1 MGRNSDLQGK
11 KYIFSILME
20 STGTAIKIY
29 YCCSS
34 AFILQGNVKM
44 YQKNNS
50 SGNLYQMKKHYH
62 HTDFK
67 LVRSQLLLSKLSK
80 VISNG
85 HQQLQLQP
93 LHSCSCHFLT
103 SMYVWHSYVESTKV
117 QKCTEKTFWKDFWS
131 SVCVKS
137 WQSGLA
143 VPQRQMKFLL
153 Q

>member
-1 MGRNSDLQGK
+1 
-11 KYIFSILME
+11 ME

-34 AFILQGNVKM
+34 AFNLQGNVKM

-62 HTDFK
+62 HTDFT

-103 SMYVWHSYVESTKV
+103 SVYVWHSYVESTK
-117 QKCTEKTFWKDFWS
+117 KHFEKIFDHQSVLKADNQDWQYHRGRWS
-131 SVCVKS
+131 FFCNNPIRSKIIDYLS
-137 WQSGLA
+137 PTSKMNHWSL
-143 VPQRQMKFLL
+143 
-153 Q
+153 